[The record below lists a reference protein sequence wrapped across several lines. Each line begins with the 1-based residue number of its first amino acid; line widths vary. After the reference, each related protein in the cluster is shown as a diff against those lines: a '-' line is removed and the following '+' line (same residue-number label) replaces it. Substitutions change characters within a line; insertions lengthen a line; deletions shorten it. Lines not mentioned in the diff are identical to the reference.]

1 MMEKKELTK
10 YRQPVAVEIALKT
23 RDVIASSPE
32 MEFLLN
38 DYEEEEW

>member
-1 MMEKKELTK
+1 MMEKQELTE
-10 YRQPVAVEIALKT
+10 YRQPVVVVIALKT
-23 RDVIASSPE
+23 RDVIASSAE